1 MKKIRILHLI
11 TRLPIGGAERL
22 LIGVLRTLDPAHFE
36 SVVCC
41 IMDRGELAVEVEALG
56 IPLVSL
62 GLMQKHGFD
71 HKVAPALRRLM
82 REQGIDVVHTHL
94 YHANLYGRLAARGVK
109 LPVIVSVHNTYSRP
123 RWHRLLINRFLAR
136 GTYRITAGSREIE
149 EDILRYDK
157 VPTEKVVRLT
167 NCVDLDRVGSD
178 LSPAQAKIQLG
189 FAPDDIVIGCVG
201 RMEEQKGHRYLLEAF
216 AQLCSRALVPSARLR
231 LLVVGDGRLS
241 QALHATV
248 ARLGIA
254 PACNFPGSISRLGDV
269 YRGIDI
275 FVMPS
280 LWEGLSLAM
289 LEAMAAGLPMI
300 ATAVGGTRE
309 VIGENNTYG
318 IVVPPADAEA
328 LALAIER
335 LLMNPALA
343 RSMAESGA
351 GHVRSHYSV
360 VSQVRQLEAIYQQA
374 YGLGTAANGRS
385 TPAEKAS

>member
-1 MKKIRILHLI
+1 MKKIRVLHLI

-22 LIGVLRTLDPAHFE
+22 LIGVLRTLDTESFE

-56 IPLVSL
+56 VPLVSL

-71 HKVAPALRRLM
+71 RKVVPALCQLM
-82 REQGIDVVHTHL
+82 RDQRIDIVHTHL
-94 YHANLYGRLAARGVK
+94 YHANLYGRLAARNAK
-109 LPVIVSVHNTYSRP
+109 LPAIASVHNTYSRP

-157 VPTEKVVRLT
+157 VAVEKVVRLT

-178 LSPAQAKIQLG
+178 LSPAQAKTQLG
-189 FAPDDIVIGCVG
+189 FAPDDTVIGCVG
-201 RMEEQKGHRYLLEAF
+201 RMEEQKGHGYLLEAF
-216 AQLCSRALVPSARLR
+216 AQLCSLPHAPAARLR
-231 LLVVGDGRLS
+231 LLVVGDGRLK
-241 QALHATV
+241 QTLHDSA

-254 PACNFPGSISRLGDV
+254 HACRFPGSISRLADV

-309 VIGENNTYG
+309 VIGETDSYG
-318 IVVPPADAEA
+318 IVVPPADPQA

-335 LLMNPALA
+335 LLMNPALR
-343 RSMAESGA
+343 RSMGESGA
-351 GHVRSHYSV
+351 QHVRSRYDV
-360 VSQVRQLEAIYQQA
+360 VSQVRQLEAIYRQA
-374 YGLGTAANGRS
+374 YSHGTTANGRS
-385 TPAEKAS
+385 IPTEKAN